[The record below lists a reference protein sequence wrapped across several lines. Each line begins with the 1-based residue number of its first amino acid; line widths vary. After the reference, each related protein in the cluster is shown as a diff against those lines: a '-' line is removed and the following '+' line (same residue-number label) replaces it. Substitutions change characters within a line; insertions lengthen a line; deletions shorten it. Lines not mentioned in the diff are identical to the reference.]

1 MEPALSNL
9 VPQSPSIPNRT
20 EVASIASKA
29 IASRPVYIDTETTG
43 LEKRDEIVEI
53 SIIDYDGS
61 TLFQSLVKPVAQIP
75 LAATRVHGIGNSD
88 VLKAPAWPI
97 LWPQI
102 RSVLFGRLIAAYN
115 APFDSQM
122 MQQTHN
128 RYRLT
133 WRDTFEWLDVMALYS
148 RYRGV
153 WDPYRKSMRFFSLE
167 DAGNFFAINLKNT
180 HRATADALLTRAVL
194 HSIAGIS
201 Y

>member
-9 VPQSPSIPNRT
+9 VPPFPSIPNRT
-20 EVASIASKA
+20 EVSAIALKA
-29 IASRPVYIDTETTG
+29 IASRPIYIDTETTG
-43 LEKRDEIVEI
+43 LEKTDEIVEI
-53 SIIDYDGS
+53 SIVDYDGS

-75 LAATRVHGIGNSD
+75 ASATKVHGIGNSD

-97 LWPQI
+97 LWPQV

-115 APFDSQM
+115 APFDLRM
-122 MQQTHN
+122 MQQTHS
-128 RYRLT
+128 RYRFP
-133 WRDTFEWLDVMALYS
+133 WRDTFEWLDVMALFS
-148 RYRGV
+148 RFRGV

-167 DAGNFFAINLKNT
+167 DAGNFFTINLKNT

-194 HSIAGIS
+194 HSIAGES